1 MEMCFVNMVN
11 PGDKVIVC
19 RNGVFGGRM
28 IENVERC
35 GGIAVVVDDTWGTP
49 VDPNKVE
56 DALGR
61 TPTRRSSLSFTP
73 RPPRELRPTRSR
85 SPAWRKATAR

>member
-1 MEMCFVNMVN
+1 MVS

-35 GGIAVVVDDTWGTP
+35 GGVAVVV
-49 VDPNKVE
+49 E
-56 DALGR
+56 DAWASPSIR
-61 TPTRRSSLSFTP
+61 KNSKTR
-73 RPPRELRPTRSR
+73 
-85 SPAWRKATAR
+85 